1 MAKDSNTLIDALVA
15 DLAPVRPLR
24 GWDGALRVALAAA
37 LTLAVVLGSFG
48 LAAPV
53 RAGTMSA
60 MFLLANGLLL
70 LLGLAA
76 GASTILQ
83 ASPRVGNRHD
93 GPRWAM
99 SMAAVFP
106 FATLVLLALHRT
118 EAAHLI
124 AADTAWH
131 CLAVS
136 LVASLLIG
144 GVLLA
149 WLRRGAPV
157 SPAAAGLHL
166 GVAATALGTAIYGL
180 SCPADS
186 LYHLGIWHALPV
198 IAGALAGRCFIPRLL
213 RW

>member
-1 MAKDSNTLIDALVA
+1 MAKDDTSLIDAIVS
-15 DLAPVRPLR
+15 DLTPVRPLR
-24 GWDGALRVALAAA
+24 TRYGAARVVLAAA
-37 LTLAVVLGSFG
+37 FTVALVLVING
-48 LAAPV
+48 LADIV

-76 GASTILQ
+76 SASTISQ
-83 ASPRVGNRHD
+83 ASPRVGARHD

-99 SMAAVFP
+99 AMAAVFP
-106 FATLVLLALHRT
+106 AAALALLAIHRT
-118 EAAHLI
+118 DPRHLLD
-124 AADTAWH
+124 AVNGWH
-131 CLAVS
+131 CFAESML
-136 LVASLLIG
+136 ASLLIG
-144 GVLLA
+144 GALFA

-157 SPAAAGLHL
+157 SPTTAGLHL

-198 IAGALAGRCFIPRLL
+198 IAGGLAGRFLIPKLL
-213 RW
+213 TW